1 MPTYTKIKKLNLFKE
16 AKEPGSR
23 RPDYGNS
30 KVIFEVALLPG
41 RYSFSGWQ
49 YEDTGNISL
58 EIQRVTEDDDPAASY
73 TDDLTEQGAVKHN
86 AGDGG
91 FDD

>member
-1 MPTYTKIKKLNLFKE
+1 MMPHNYEKIKKFNLFKE
-16 AKEPGSR
+16 EKAPGSK

-30 KVIFEVALLPG
+30 KVIFDVPLEPG

-58 EIQRVTEDDDPAASY
+58 EIQKVTEIEGS
-73 TDDLTEQGAVKHN
+73 G
-86 AGDGG
+86 GG

>member
-1 MPTYTKIKKLNLFKE
+1 MPHRYEKVQKFNLFKE
-16 AKEPGSR
+16 KKEPGSK
-23 RPDYGNS
+23 RPDFGNS
-30 KVIFEVALLPG
+30 KVIFEVALEPG

-58 EIQRVTEDDDPAASY
+58 EIQRVIELDAP
-73 TDDLTEQGAVKHN
+73 G
-86 AGDGG
+86 GGGG

>member
-1 MPTYTKIKKLNLFKE
+1 MRRSKSSICSRKK
-16 AKEPGSR
+16 

-30 KVIFEVALLPG
+30 KVIFEVSLEPG

-58 EIQRVTEDDDPAASY
+58 EIQKVTEIEGS
-73 TDDLTEQGAVKHN
+73 G
-86 AGDGG
+86 GG

>member
-1 MPTYTKIKKLNLFKE
+1 MPHSYEKVQKFNLFKE
-16 AKEPGSR
+16 SKEPGSK
-23 RPDYGNS
+23 RPDFGNS
-30 KVIFEVALLPG
+30 KVIFEVALEPG

-58 EIQRVTEDDDPAASY
+58 EIQRVIELDAP
-73 TDDLTEQGAVKHN
+73 G
-86 AGDGG
+86 GGGG

>member
-1 MPTYTKIKKLNLFKE
+1 MPNRYEKVQKFNLFKE
-16 AKEPGSR
+16 KKEPGSK
-23 RPDYGNS
+23 RPDFGNS
-30 KVIFEVALLPG
+30 KVIFEVALEPG

-58 EIQRVTEDDDPAASY
+58 EIQRVIELDAP
-73 TDDLTEQGAVKHN
+73 G
-86 AGDGG
+86 GGGG

>member
-1 MPTYTKIKKLNLFKE
+1 MPNTFESVKRFNLFKE
-16 AKEPGSR
+16 AKEPGSK

-30 KVIFEVALLPG
+30 KVVFEVALEPG

-58 EIQRVTEDDDPAASY
+58 EIQKVTEVSD
-73 TDDLTEQGAVKHN
+73 G
-86 AGDGG
+86 GG

>member
-1 MPTYTKIKKLNLFKE
+1 MQFRVSGPRPDGRWPQTQPPGGSRDTVAGL
-16 AKEPGSR
+16 KEPGSK

-30 KVIFEVALLPG
+30 KVVFEVALEPG

-58 EIQRVTEDDDPAASY
+58 EIQKMTEVSD
-73 TDDLTEQGAVKHN
+73 ER
-86 AGDGG
+86 G

>member
-1 MPTYTKIKKLNLFKE
+1 MPNTFESVKRFNLFKE
-16 AKEPGSR
+16 AKEPGSK

-30 KVIFEVALLPG
+30 KVVFEVALEPG

-58 EIQRVTEDDDPAASY
+58 EIQKMTEVSD
-73 TDDLTEQGAVKHN
+73 ER
-86 AGDGG
+86 G

>member
-1 MPTYTKIKKLNLFKE
+1 MPNTFESVKRFNLFKE
-16 AKEPGSR
+16 AKEPGSK

-30 KVIFEVALLPG
+30 KVIFEVALEPG

-58 EIQRVTEDDDPAASY
+58 EIQKVTEVSD
-73 TDDLTEQGAVKHN
+73 G
-86 AGDGG
+86 GG